1 MLELWLV
8 RHGETVWN
16 LEGRVQGYGQGY
28 QQGGDP
34 PLSETGR
41 AQAQTL
47 EPRLK
52 GTFTAVYSS
61 GLQRT
66 TETAQLALPSVE
78 AIPDARLRE
87 LSFGAWEGK
96 TWAEVAATDPD
107 ALASWYADPYEHAQT
122 KGERY
127 ADLETR
133 VQTWLGTLPKA
144 GRILAF
150 THGGPI
156 RAVLYGLTGVP
167 QRQAWRFEI
176 GPASLTK
183 LVLGDAGAIVKTVG
197 DVAHL
202 EALT

>member
-16 LEGRVQGYGQGY
+16 REGRVQGYGQGDK
-28 QQGGDP
+28 QGDP

-41 AQAQTL
+41 AQARRL

-52 GTFTAVYSS
+52 GTFTAVYNS
-61 GLQRT
+61 GLRRT
-66 TETAQLALPSVE
+66 TETAQLALPGVE

-87 LSFGAWEGK
+87 LSFGAWEGRA
-96 TWAEVAATDPD
+96 WAEVAQTAPD
-107 ALASWYADPYEHAQT
+107 ALASWYRDPYRYAPT
-122 KGERY
+122 DGEMY

-133 VQTWLGTLPKA
+133 VQSWLETLPKV
-144 GRILAF
+144 GRVLAF

-167 QRQAWRFEI
+167 NRQAWRFEL
-176 GPASLTK
+176 GPTSLTK
-183 LVLGDAGAIVKTVG
+183 LVLGDAGAIVQTVG

-202 EALT
+202 ETLT

>member
-16 LEGRVQGYGQGY
+16 LDGRVQGW
-28 QQGGDP
+28 GDP
-34 PLSETGR
+34 PLSGTGR
-41 AQAQTL
+41 AQARRL

-52 GTFTAVYSS
+52 GTFTAVYNS
-61 GLQRT
+61 GLRRT
-66 TETAQLALPSVE
+66 TETAQLALPGVCST
-78 AIPDARLRE
+78 PDARLRE

-96 TWAEVAATDPD
+96 TWVEVAATDAD
-107 ALASWYADPYEHAQT
+107 ALAAWYGDPYKHAPT
-122 KGERY
+122 DGEMY

-133 VQTWLGTLPKA
+133 VQAWLETLPKA
-144 GRILAF
+144 GRVLAF

-167 QRQAWRFEI
+167 QGQAWRFEV
-176 GPASLTK
+176 GPTSLTK
-183 LVLGDAGAIVKTVG
+183 LVLGDAGVIVQTVG

-202 EALT
+202 EELA